1 MSAAPPS
8 PSGSPPPSSPPPS
21 SPPPP
26 SPPPPA
32 GWHPDPTGRFEFRWF
47 NGDSWTADVA
57 TSGVRS
63 IDPFGTAASVP
74 AQAATSSQPPRGLA
88 IASLVL
94 GLTGVALAWLPFLVI
109 VGVGAALGALGLGVL
124 AMHRISTGTGSGP
137 RAAMA
142 GVVTGVLALV
152 LSTVGVANTRDAL
165 REIQRYTEPGEFTIA
180 IDECRLDDTMAV
192 ATGTITNDS
201 AVQTR
206 RYIIRVSLLES
217 STELALARTDVAPL
231 QAGETA
237 QFTVSAFVGAIEPDR
252 LRCRIDKV
260 TGPLP
265 FDLG

>member
-1 MSAAPPS
+1 MAS
-8 PSGSPPPSSPPPS
+8 SG
-21 SPPPP
+21 
-26 SPPPPA
+26 A
-32 GWHPDPTGRFEFRWF
+32 
-47 NGDSWTADVA
+47 
-57 TSGVRS
+57 RS
-63 IDPFGTAASVP
+63 IDPFGAAASVP
-74 AQAATSSQPPRGLA
+74 GQSPTPPQPPRVLA
-88 IASLVL
+88 ITSLVL
-94 GLTGVALAWLPFLVI
+94 GVTGVGLAWLPFLVI
-109 VGVGAALGALGLGVL
+109 IGVGAALAALGLGVL
-124 AMHRISTGTGSGP
+124 AMHRISTGAGSGP

-165 REIQRYTEPGEFTIA
+165 REIERYTEPGEFTIA
-180 IDECRLDDTMAV
+180 IDECRLDGTTAV

-217 STELALARTDVAPL
+217 STEVALVRTDIEPLRAGSTAPF
-231 QAGETA
+231 TA
-237 QFTVSAFVGAIEPDR
+237 SAFVGAIEPDR